1 MAGSGAAADG
11 SLSLSGRE
19 GGLEVSVFMLVCR
32 QLNAEGKG
40 EALNYV
46 LCRSQSYSNRR
57 KPHFAGAVNP
67 ML

>member
-1 MAGSGAAADG
+1 
-11 SLSLSGRE
+11 
-19 GGLEVSVFMLVCR
+19 MLVCR

-67 ML
+67 MLRQYKKSPAARLEQQGMHNPSEVLV